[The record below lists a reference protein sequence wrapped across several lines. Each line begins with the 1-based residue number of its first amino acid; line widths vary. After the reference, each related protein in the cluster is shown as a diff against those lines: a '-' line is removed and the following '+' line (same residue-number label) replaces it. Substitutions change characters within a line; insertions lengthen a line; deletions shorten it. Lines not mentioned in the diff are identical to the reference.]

1 MNFISNIV
9 LSVRVKWQI
18 HFRFSSEFAVA
29 DHICTNSETCGP
41 SIDLGHRVVTV
52 RPEINHMK
60 GRKYF
65 NIYLSNFSISAG
77 LFRSLTLMSAT
88 ITAVVQQ
95 RRVRLSNAN
104 RLAKM

>member
-1 MNFISNIV
+1 MNFIRDII

-29 DHICTNSETCGP
+29 DHICTNGEICGP
-41 SIDLGHRVVTV
+41 NIDMGHHVVTL

-60 GRKYF
+60 GGKYF
-65 NIYLSNFSISAG
+65 NIYLSNFSALAG

-95 RRVRLSNAN
+95 SKIVQC
-104 RLAKM
+104 K